1 MSEVPGEVWEQ
12 FAIAVAEMARDLLA
26 QDSAQ
31 GTLDRVVE
39 HAKVLIDGCDEA
51 GILTVR
57 QGEVHALAA
66 TSDVVRRS
74 DRFQQDLQEGPCF
87 DAVTDRQQ
95 IYAIEDLREPNKK
108 WPRFAPELRKLGMGS
123 MMGFLLFTEEDNL
136 GALNVYSRKPG
147 VFDET
152 ARRAGWIL
160 ASHAAVA
167 FSAART
173 HQQLSHAMETRHEI
187 GEAMGIL
194 MERYGLSED
203 SAFKVLKKTSQDR
216 NVKLREIARQI
227 CRTGEKPA

>member
-1 MSEVPGEVWEQ
+1 MSEVSGEVWEQ

-31 GTLDRVVE
+31 GTLDRVAE

-74 DRFQQDLQEGPCF
+74 DRMQQDLQEGPCF
-87 DAVTDRQQ
+87 DAVTDREQ

-123 MMGFLLFTEEDNL
+123 MMGFLLFTEDDNL
-136 GALNVYSRKPG
+136 GALNVYSHKPDA
-147 VFDET
+147 FDET

-203 SAFKVLKKTSQDR
+203 SAFKVLRKTSQDR

-227 CRTGEKPA
+227 CRTGEKPS